1 MYDKYNI
8 LFGYTLF
15 FSTVPIGG
23 TLTIIVNISVNNLQA
38 DFLYLGKG
46 SPLLRLI
53 RLLKGEGGNGTCYN
67 EMPEC
72 KENYA
77 LRHSGD
83 KTINIIMREVNKSME
98 DFYRL
103 YPYCL
108 GSNHNCSTDQPLKS
122 FVLTVEGKVT
132 LTPISD

>member
-46 SPLLRLI
+46 SPLMRLI
-53 RLLKGEGGNGTCYN
+53 RLLKGEGGNGTCYY
-67 EMPEC
+67 EMPGC

>member
-1 MYDKYNI
+1 MCDKYNI

-23 TLTIIVNISVNNLQA
+23 TLTIIVNISDNNLQA

-46 SPLLRLI
+46 SPLMRLI

-67 EMPEC
+67 EMPGC

-122 FVLTVEGKVT
+122 FVLTIKGKVT

>member
-23 TLTIIVNISVNNLQA
+23 TLTIIVNISDNNLQA

-46 SPLLRLI
+46 SPLMRLI

-83 KTINIIMREVNKSME
+83 KTINIIVREVNKSME

-122 FVLTVEGKVT
+122 FVLTIKGKVT

>member
-23 TLTIIVNISVNNLQA
+23 TLTIIVNISDNNLQA

-122 FVLTVEGKVT
+122 FVLTIKGKVT

>member
-23 TLTIIVNISVNNLQA
+23 TLTIIVNISDNNLQA

>member
-23 TLTIIVNISVNNLQA
+23 TLTITVNISDNNLQA

-46 SPLLRLI
+46 SPLMRLI

-67 EMPEC
+67 EMPRC

-83 KTINIIMREVNKSME
+83 KTINIIMREANKSME

-103 YPYCL
+103 HPYCL

-132 LTPISD
+132 LTPRSD

>member
-23 TLTIIVNISVNNLQA
+23 TLTIIVNISDNNLQA

-46 SPLLRLI
+46 SPLMRLI

-122 FVLTVEGKVT
+122 FVLTIKGKVT

>member
-46 SPLLRLI
+46 SPLMRLI

>member
-8 LFGYTLF
+8 LFGYSLF

-23 TLTIIVNISVNNLQA
+23 TLTIIVNISDNNLQA

-122 FVLTVEGKVT
+122 FVLTIKGKVT

>member
-1 MYDKYNI
+1 MTNI
-8 LFGYTLF
+8 TSYLVVLF
-15 FSTVPIGG
+15 FFATVPIGG

-38 DFLYLGKG
+38 DYLYLGKG
-46 SPLLRLI
+46 SPLRRLI
-53 RLLKGEGGNGTCYN
+53 RLLKGEAGSGTCYN
-67 EMPEC
+67 ELPGC

-108 GSNHNCSTDQPLKS
+108 GSNHNCTTDQPLKS

-132 LTPISD
+132 LTPRSD

>member
-46 SPLLRLI
+46 SPLMRLI

-122 FVLTVEGKVT
+122 FVLTIKGKVT

>member
-1 MYDKYNI
+1 
-8 LFGYTLF
+8 
-15 FSTVPIGG
+15 
-23 TLTIIVNISVNNLQA
+23 
-38 DFLYLGKG
+38 
-46 SPLLRLI
+46 
-53 RLLKGEGGNGTCYN
+53 
-67 EMPEC
+67 MPGC

>member
-1 MYDKYNI
+1 
-8 LFGYTLF
+8 
-15 FSTVPIGG
+15 
-23 TLTIIVNISVNNLQA
+23 
-38 DFLYLGKG
+38 
-46 SPLLRLI
+46 
-53 RLLKGEGGNGTCYN
+53 
-67 EMPEC
+67 MPEC

-122 FVLTVEGKVT
+122 FVLTIKGKVT